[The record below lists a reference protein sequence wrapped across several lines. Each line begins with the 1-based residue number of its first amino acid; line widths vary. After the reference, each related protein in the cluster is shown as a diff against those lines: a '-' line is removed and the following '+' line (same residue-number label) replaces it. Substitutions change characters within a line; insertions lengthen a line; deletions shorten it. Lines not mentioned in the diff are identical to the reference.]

1 MTALGVKKPYV
12 GPNPFEETDRDI
24 FFGRD
29 QETRDVC
36 SLVIAHGEVLLFA
49 RSGAGKSSLLNAGV
63 IPLLTQKGLH
73 VRPPTRVSGIV
84 PQNLQKRIDNIFVF
98 NALRRLARPG
108 CDLEALAK
116 QTLESYLKSSK
127 STEGNPQAASSPE
140 VLIFDQLEEI
150 FEIFPGFND
159 EQEGFFRQVG
169 EALEADSNLRVVFSM
184 REDYIARL
192 TPFVSLLPER
202 MKTRSHLERLR
213 SPNALEAITGP
224 LKKVQPE
231 RVFQPGVAEKLV
243 KNLSLIRGRG
253 PSGEIE
259 EQEGEFVEPVQ
270 LAVVCDSLWES
281 LSSDVVEIAEE
292 HVEEFG
298 DVTQALAK
306 FYEYSLSK
314 TVVSTAVKEADLRRW
329 FGETLITREGTRG
342 TVYRGQEDTAGI
354 PNNAVDLL
362 QDSHLIRQEQRA
374 GGAWYE
380 LCHDR
385 FIAPIQES
393 NEAWRRKHGAAWE
406 LKQRLEHQAAECE
419 AAGWPADKLL
429 DATQLAEAEVW
440 LSSPAAA
447 DLGYSPGSVALIN
460 RSKIAQQKN
469 EMDHQQRQI
478 ELIEAKARAVQ
489 ERAEAEKERAEAE
502 IELARLADAGRT
514 QALALAAQQA
524 KAARRLLLF
533 FVATALAAGLLVT
546 LLVVFRRQT
555 RNRMKANFEISKRQR
570 ELDRLQNARQAQKIL
585 DMQASGIQEKK
596 FERQLAVQRD
606 NARRA
611 EGVASSLR
619 LAAAASDNLPERAQ
633 NPTAYPVLSLLLSL
647 KALREGVTI
656 EAEDVLSQSVEY
668 ARERMV
674 LPGNFGHVDDVA
686 FSPDGRLLATVGN
699 GGIVRIWDPS
709 SGNPMLVL
717 VGDIGPIMAVA
728 FSPKGRRVAA
738 AGRGGIA
745 KVWSVSPGRRFGDQL
760 LSIDSKETSLLAIA
774 FNSDGSLLATGG
786 SDDAAR
792 LWNAQSG
799 KLSRTIKGHS
809 GSVESVAF
817 SRDGELATA
826 SADKTVRVWD
836 PQTGKELMD
845 PLKHDG
851 TVWSVAFSPD
861 GKYIATGS
869 ADHTA
874 KIWDLDHKKVLTIKG
889 HQSDVLE
896 AKFSYDGRDLVTASR
911 DGTARLWRASD
922 GRLLE
927 TFAGHT
933 GPVLGVAISPDG
945 SQVATASG
953 DGTAAIWNAR
963 LTSNP
968 LRPRN
973 VLSLNMDGSAVT
985 NVAFSPDGGKLVT
998 VAQDGTLLAWD
1009 AKSREEL
1016 FSKSGKQGGIVAAAF
1031 SPHGHRLA
1039 TAGKDGTTVVRD
1051 SATGDQSVMISGLN
1065 GPASAVAFSP
1075 NGELIGSGRDDG
1087 IIILADARSG
1097 QILKT
1102 LPLGARPVE
1111 KPGASHDS
1119 TSFARVN
1126 TASPKTGAK
1135 EAPKPQQTGSRITAM
1150 AFSPHGR
1157 LLATAGADQIAKIWD
1172 TQSGQ
1177 LRRTLTGHTD
1187 KVDAIAFNASGTL
1200 LATGSADRTVRIWN
1214 VSKGQELFSP
1224 VLYEGAV
1231 NALAFAPQGN
1241 RLAIGGAGA
1250 NVWIWDAD
1258 QNAKL
1263 FTLPGHSDMVKGL
1276 IFISGGQS
1284 LAAVSADGT
1293 EIVHPFAPA
1302 ELERLA
1308 RARISR
1314 PFTPEECRTYHLS
1327 TLTTKSCKA
1336 GAFLA
1341 EAEKLATSGH
1351 LAVAVAD
1358 FREAERLDSH
1368 FAFDPAARAKYL
1380 RANALLHEG
1389 IAAASQADLDDS
1401 NATLRKVALDLGSA
1415 ANLDGAFHFQPDEEA
1430 RRWVAEALD
1439 KKGQELA
1446 KADDIR
1452 RSVLAF
1458 EKAQRLD
1465 PSRSFDPQ
1473 QRAEELALNALL
1485 QHGRVLAW
1493 EGQIDEAVA
1502 TYERAKGINAKLPVP
1517 GTAWNT
1523 LCWWGSLYSHPE
1535 KVVNGAC
1542 DQAVASDPRN
1552 ADFQDSRGLARA
1564 LTGNTRGAIQ
1574 DFEAFIQSPASND
1587 GQKKQRTRWVE
1598 ALREGNNPFTEE
1610 ERKALLRTNILGLL
1624 QQLEE

>member
-12 GPNPFEETDRDI
+12 GPNPFEEADRDI

-84 PQNLQKRIDNIFVF
+84 PRGLQKQIDNIFVF
-98 NALRRLARPG
+98 NALRRLAQPDCG
-108 CDLEALAK
+108 LEGLAR
-116 QTLESYLKSSK
+116 QTLETYLRHSK
-127 STEGNPQAASSPE
+127 SPEGIAPAPSSPE

-150 FEIFPGFND
+150 FEIFPGCND

-224 LKKVQPE
+224 LRKVQPA
-231 RVFQPGVAEKLV
+231 RVFLPGVAEKLV
-243 KNLSLIRGRG
+243 KNLSLIRGKG

-292 HVEEFG
+292 HVEKFG
-298 DVTQALAK
+298 DVTEALAR

-314 TVVSTAVKEADLRRW
+314 TVASTAVKEADLRRW

-342 TVYRGQEDTAGI
+342 TVYRGQDDTAGI

-362 QDSHLIRQEQRA
+362 QDLHLIRQEQRA

-393 NEAWRRKHGAAWE
+393 NEAWRRKHGAAWD
-406 LKQRLEHQAAECE
+406 LKQRLEQQAAECE

-429 DATQLAEAEVW
+429 DATQLAEAEAW
-440 LSSPAAA
+440 LLSPAAA
-447 DLGYSPGSVALIN
+447 DLGYSPGAMALIN
-460 RSKIAQQKN
+460 RSKIAQQKH
-469 EMDHQQRQI
+469 EMDQQQRQI
-478 ELIEAKARAVQ
+478 ELIEAKAQAEQ

-570 ELDRLQNARQAQKIL
+570 ELDRLQNARQAQKIS
-585 DMQASGIQEKK
+585 DMQAAGIKEKE

-606 NARRA
+606 KARR
-611 EGVASSLR
+611 EKVVESSWR
-619 LAAAASDNLPERAQ
+619 LTAVASDNLPERAQ
-633 NPTAYPVLSLLLSL
+633 IPSAYPVLSLLLSL
-647 KALREGVTI
+647 KALRESVTV
-656 EAEDVLSQSVEY
+656 EAVDLLSQSFEY

-674 LPGNFGHVDDVA
+674 LPGNFSRVTDVA
-686 FSPDGRLLATVGN
+686 FSSDGKLLATAGD
-699 GGIVRIWDPS
+699 GGIVRIWNPS
-709 SGNPMLVL
+709 SGNPVLVL
-717 VGDIGPIMAVA
+717 DGDMGPIMAVA
-728 FSPKGRRVAA
+728 FGPKGRRVAA
-738 AGRGGIA
+738 AGKAGTAR
-745 KVWSVSPGRRFGDQL
+745 VWSVAPGQQFGNQL
-760 LSIDSKETSLLAIA
+760 LPIVSNGSSLLAIA
-774 FNSDGSLLATGG
+774 FSSDGLLLATGG
-786 SDDAAR
+786 SDHSAR
-792 LWNAQSG
+792 VWNAQSG
-799 KLSRTIKGHS
+799 KLLRTIKGHS
-809 GSVESVAF
+809 ENVESVAF

-826 SADKTVRVWD
+826 SADKTVRIWD
-836 PQTGKELMD
+836 PKTGKELIT
-845 PLKHDG
+845 PLHHDG
-851 TVWSVAFSPD
+851 TVWSVAFSRD

-874 KIWDLDHKKVLTIKG
+874 KIWDLDHRKVITIKG
-889 HQSDVLE
+889 HQSDILE
-896 AKFSYDGRDLVTASR
+896 AKFSYDGRSVVTASR
-911 DGTARLWRASD
+911 DGTARLWRTRDA
-922 GRLLE
+922 RLLE

-933 GPVLGVAISPDG
+933 GPVLGVDISPDG

-953 DGTAAIWNAR
+953 DGTAMIWNSR
-963 LTSNP
+963 LTGRP
-968 LRPRN
+968 LRARN
-973 VLSLNMDGSAVT
+973 APSRGLDGPAVT
-985 NVAFSPDGGKLVT
+985 KVAFSPDANKLVT
-998 VAQDGTLLAWD
+998 VAQDGTLSAWD
-1009 AKSREEL
+1009 GASREEL

-1039 TAGKDGTTVVRD
+1039 TAGKDGTTAVRD
-1051 SATGDQSVMISGLN
+1051 SSTGHRSVTIAGFH
-1065 GPASAVAFSP
+1065 GPASVVAFSP
-1075 NGELIGSGRDDG
+1075 KGELLASGRDDG
-1087 IIILADARSG
+1087 IVILADARSG
-1097 QILKT
+1097 KILKT

-1111 KPGASHDS
+1111 KPRASHDS
-1119 TSFARVN
+1119 TPFAGVN
-1126 TASPKTGAK
+1126 TASAKAGAK
-1135 EAPKPQQTGSRITAM
+1135 KAPQPQQTGSRITAM

-1157 LLATAGADQIAKIWD
+1157 LLATADGDHTAKLWD
-1172 TQSGQ
+1172 TRSG
-1177 LRRTLTGHTD
+1177 RSTTLSGHTGS
-1187 KVDAIAFNASGTL
+1187 VDAVAFNASGKL
-1200 LATGSADRTVRIWN
+1200 VATGSADGTVRIWS
-1214 VSKGQELFSP
+1214 VSSGQELFPPIS
-1224 VLYEGAV
+1224 YEGAV
-1231 NALAFAPQGN
+1231 NALAFEPQGN

-1250 NVWIWDAD
+1250 NVWIWDAAR
-1258 QNAKL
+1258 NTRL
-1263 FTLPGHSDMVKGL
+1263 FTLPGHSDKVEGL
-1276 IFISGGQS
+1276 IFIPGGQG
-1284 LAAVSADGT
+1284 LVALSADGT
-1293 EIVHPFAPA
+1293 EIVHPFAPE

-1308 RARISR
+1308 QTRISR
-1314 PFTPEECRTYHLS
+1314 PFTPEECKTYHLS
-1327 TLTTKSCKA
+1327 TLTPKSCKA

-1341 EAEKLATSGH
+1341 EAGKLATTGS
-1351 LAVAVAD
+1351 LSAAMAD
-1358 FREAERLDSH
+1358 FREAERLDPH
-1368 FAFDPAARAKYL
+1368 LPFEPAGRAKYL

-1389 IAAASQADLDDS
+1389 MVAASHADLENSD
-1401 NATLRKVALDLGSA
+1401 ATLRKVSLDLA
-1415 ANLDGAFHFQPDEEA
+1415 NAVNLDPAFHFQPDEEA
-1430 RRWVAEALD
+1430 GRLVAEALD

-1446 KADDIR
+1446 KADHIR

-1458 EKAQRLD
+1458 QKVRKLD

-1473 QRAEELALNALL
+1473 QRAEELDLTSLVE
-1485 QHGRVLAW
+1485 HGRVLAW

-1502 TYERAKGINAKLPVP
+1502 TYEKAKGIDAKLPVP

-1523 LCWWGSLYSHPE
+1523 LCWWGSLYSYPE

-1542 DQAVASDPRN
+1542 EQAVASDPHN
-1552 ADFQDSRGLARA
+1552 TDFQDSRGLARA
-1564 LTGNTRGAIQ
+1564 LTGDTRGAIQ
-1574 DFEAFIQSPASND
+1574 DFEAFIRSPASND

-1598 ALREGNNPFTEE
+1598 ALRAGNNPFTKE